1 MESQKPNNKKE
12 KSFLDSDLYAENPGL
27 MPYAH
32 TVGAPAFRPINID
45 KTKHYA
51 LSAMEEQTN
60 AQLSQLYE
68 QAELL
73 AKQAKKIKERAE
85 ISLKIYASKMSFK
98 PVIGKTYYLYQRKN
112 EEYVLSMVAPTEWGR
127 SIPFERFVSACKLL
141 SDHTWD
147 IENMEFFNENEQFED
162 AGTH

>member
-1 MESQKPNNKKE
+1 MEKEQEEKKKE
-12 KSFLDSDLYAENPGL
+12 KSFLDHDLYAANPGL

-32 TVGAPAFRPINID
+32 NVGAPAFRPINID

-51 LSAMEEQTN
+51 LAAMEEQTN

-73 AKQAKKIKERAE
+73 AKQANAIKARAE
-85 ISLKIYASKMSFK
+85 ISLLIYASKMSFK

-112 EEYVLSMVAPTEWGR
+112 EDYVLSMVAPEEWGKTM
-127 SIPFERFVSACKLL
+127 PFARFISACKLL

-147 IENMEFFNENEQFED
+147 IEDSEALKNEDNEVQD
-162 AGTH
+162 V

>member
-1 MESQKPNNKKE
+1 MSSSEKETEKTE
-12 KSFLDSDLYAENPGL
+12 KSFLDSDLYAANPGL

-32 TVGAPAFRPINID
+32 SVGAPAFRPINID

-73 AKQAKKIKERAE
+73 AKQAQAIKTRAE

-112 EEYVLSMVAPTEWGR
+112 EEFVLSMVAPEEWG
-127 SIPFERFVSACKLL
+127 SKIPFARYVSACKLL

-147 IENMEFFNENEQFED
+147 INNLDNFEQVQNPND
-162 AGTH
+162 